1 MMEISTSH
9 CELGGWNMAGK
20 DEADDRKDPEP
31 SSDESNEPDE
41 TDIDDDE
48 DMHPDDDA
56 CLEEFEDVDFDC
68 GPDAEG

>member
-1 MMEISTSH
+1 MDTTTCH
-9 CELGGWNMAGK
+9 CELGGCNMARK
-20 DEADDRKDPEP
+20 AEEDDNKDPEP

-48 DMHPDDDA
+48 DMHPDDDT

-68 GPDAEG
+68 GPDSEG

>member
-1 MMEISTSH
+1 MV
-9 CELGGWNMAGK
+9 GK

-48 DMHPDDDA
+48 DMHPDDDT
-56 CLEEFEDVDFDC
+56 CLEEFEDEDSDC
-68 GPDAEG
+68 GPNSEG